1 MGIVDRGLNVEAKG
15 DMQEVG
21 GYLKR
26 FEVTF
31 RDMHIKKLED
41 ILCKSTRADDE
52 FKVKSWVSIIG
63 VRLLDNSLLNGSC
76 AWNDIYLFTEED
88 KVTLYEKQIKGCSN
102 GGRKRYLEKG
112 GNNKLLNREWRQ
124 YLKCTKRGLKVVRGG
139 LGEHRGMESENEE
152 VNEIVESNGLKVEQL
167 PLNIDNCG
175 EGKVR

>member
-1 MGIVDRGLNVEAKG
+1 MVHVLGMI
-15 DMQEVG
+15 
-21 GYLKR
+21 
-26 FEVTF
+26 F
-31 RDMHIKKLED
+31 
-41 ILCKSTRADDE
+41 
-52 FKVKSWVSIIG
+52 
-63 VRLLDNSLLNGSC
+63 
-76 AWNDIYLFTEED
+76 IYLLKKIRFKTLSTYHWFEICMIHM
-88 KVTLYEKQIKGCSN
+88 VTLYEKQIKGCSN

-167 PLNIDNCG
+167 PLNIDNWG

>member
-52 FKVKSWVSIIG
+52 FKV
-63 VRLLDNSLLNGSC
+63 
-76 AWNDIYLFTEED
+76 
-88 KVTLYEKQIKGCSN
+88 TLYEKQIKGCSN

-124 YLKCTKRGLKVVRGG
+124 YLKCTKRGLKVIGYVP
-139 LGEHRGMESENEE
+139 N
-152 VNEIVESNGLKVEQL
+152 
-167 PLNIDNCG
+167 
-175 EGKVR
+175 